1 MQEVYPNINDETHL
15 CWPKIPWYNVIHC
28 ITQPKTMSKEIITL
42 RIDSEKRIALDR
54 LAQGFDRDRS
64 YILNQ
69 AIDYYLQINQWQI
82 AEIEQALLEAE
93 AEDFVSQDDV
103 DDLFKRLTNEN

>member
-1 MQEVYPNINDETHL
+1 
-15 CWPKIPWYNVIHC
+15 
-28 ITQPKTMSKEIITL
+28 MSKEIITL
-42 RIDSEKRIALDR
+42 CIDSEKWIALDR

-69 AIDYYLQINQWQI
+69 AIDYFLQVNRWQI

-93 AEDFVSQDDV
+93 AEDFVS
-103 DDLFKRLTNEN
+103 

>member
-1 MQEVYPNINDETHL
+1 
-15 CWPKIPWYNVIHC
+15 
-28 ITQPKTMSKEIITL
+28 MSKEIITL

-69 AIDYYLQINQWQI
+69 AIDYYLQINGK
-82 AEIEQALLEAE
+82 LP
-93 AEDFVSQDDV
+93 
-103 DDLFKRLTNEN
+103 K

>member
-1 MQEVYPNINDETHL
+1 
-15 CWPKIPWYNVIHC
+15 
-28 ITQPKTMSKEIITL
+28 MSKEIITL

-54 LAQGFDRDRS
+54 LAQGFDCDRS

-103 DDLFKRLTNEN
+103 NDLFKRLTKFSIQSRNSHIKCY

>member
-1 MQEVYPNINDETHL
+1 
-15 CWPKIPWYNVIHC
+15 
-28 ITQPKTMSKEIITL
+28 MSKEIITL

-69 AIDYYLQINQWQI
+69 AIDYYLHINQWQI

-103 DDLFKRLTNEN
+103 NDLFKHLTKFSTQPKNSHLKCYQAIQRDRFNEPRCVPCTFFY

>member
-1 MQEVYPNINDETHL
+1 
-15 CWPKIPWYNVIHC
+15 
-28 ITQPKTMSKEIITL
+28 MSKEIITL

-69 AIDYYLQINQWQI
+69 AIDDYLHINQWQI
-82 AEIEQALLEAE
+82 TEIEQALLEAE
-93 AEDFVSQDDV
+93 AEDFVSQDNVSDI
-103 DDLFKRLTNEN
+103 LKRLTIKTNDNPN

>member
-1 MQEVYPNINDETHL
+1 
-15 CWPKIPWYNVIHC
+15 
-28 ITQPKTMSKEIITL
+28 MSKEIITL

-69 AIDYYLQINQWQI
+69 AIDYYLHINQW
-82 AEIEQALLEAE
+82 
-93 AEDFVSQDDV
+93 
-103 DDLFKRLTNEN
+103 